1 MRGEHMV
8 QRNSWE
14 WLNTFSD
21 PSKKQ
26 LRMVISHLNTWKLA
40 SSSAIFEKVRRA
52 QWNCYDGSRCNRSL
66 AIHVYIYRIAQLQLS
81 FNTEL
86 QWSCNTE
93 SCTSQIHTLVT
104 ISFRCQSPSLS
115 LSLPHQISE
124 SQLTNIF
131 ISVEEDPNI
140 LIAIQYI
147 HHRCGWRPRDIFAL
161 ASISYDRGCF
171 WGNTRIVCQ
180 IKFWNKF

>member
-1 MRGEHMV
+1 MRGKHLV

-26 LRMVISHLNTWKLA
+26 LRMVISHLTTWKLA

-52 QWNCYDGSRCNRSL
+52 QWNCYDGSWCNRSI

-104 ISFRCQSPSLS
+104 ISFRCQSSSLS
-115 LSLPHQISE
+115 YQI

-131 ISVEEDPNI
+131 ISVDKDPNI
-140 LIAIQYI
+140 LIAILY
-147 HHRCGWRPRDIFAL
+147 HRCGWRLVGRPTRWSLLFIFGFL
-161 ASISYDRGCF
+161 FLSSIYFYIFSNLDNRE
-171 WGNTRIVCQ
+171 I
-180 IKFWNKF
+180 